1 MQVRMGEGG
10 HGQLRML
17 WAMLKPAQSRVGAKP
32 ALAGAKAL
40 HCLAFLQPRNAAARS
55 WEQSRNTRRQRGLSS
70 SACSTGGLLCAGRD
84 RSQPG
89 APRLW
94 PHLGSGCRGQRA
106 GPWLGAAQLC
116 WVVGTGGA
124 RWEQEV
130 CGTATTKEEHDLG
143 EGKKNTQ
150 LQKRPH
156 PSAGM
161 ADAEVPWVSHSGGQ
175 ILVLEERET
184 SCGNTGALG

>member
-1 MQVRMGEGG
+1 MCRERPLPARCAPPVATPGQWVQGTTGRTLSGG
-10 HGQLRML
+10 
-17 WAMLKPAQSRVGAKP
+17 
-32 ALAGAKAL
+32 
-40 HCLAFLQPRNAAARS
+40 
-55 WEQSRNTRRQRGLSS
+55 
-70 SACSTGGLLCAGRD
+70 
-84 RSQPG
+84 
-89 APRLW
+89 
-94 PHLGSGCRGQRA
+94 
-106 GPWLGAAQLC
+106 AQLC

-130 CGTATTKEEHDLG
+130 RGTATAKEEHDLG